1 MPFFKKEETDILQA
15 PNFVMGPDFELKAEE
30 KDTYTYP
37 VDGWY
42 WFDTLDE
49 AILAFSKL
57 ITNPDASTALSIT
70 SRQGKL
76 AMLTYPTPNN
86 PTVLLLD
93 SVEQFI
99 AAIPDPLQKRKA
111 EIEYNGPTWEVTSPF
126 LQAIWQQFGGTPEQ
140 LTQLFHSAKLL

>member
-49 AILAFSKL
+49 AIVAFSSL
-57 ITNPDASTALSIT
+57 ITSPVLSIT

-76 AMLTYPTPNN
+76 AMLEYPTPNN

-99 AAIPDPLQKRKA
+99 ALIPDPLQKRKA
-111 EIEYNGPTWEVTSPF
+111 EIEYNGATWEMTSPF
-126 LQAIWQQFGGTPEQ
+126 LQAIWQHFGGTPDQ
-140 LTQLFHSAKLL
+140 LTQLFHTAKLL

>member
-57 ITNPDASTALSIT
+57 IARSLMASISESSAAMTSLARSARVRLASFSQYASFTSLS
-70 SRQGKL
+70 SR
-76 AMLTYPTPNN
+76 
-86 PTVLLLD
+86 
-93 SVEQFI
+93 S
-99 AAIPDPLQKRKA
+99 
-111 EIEYNGPTWEVTSPF
+111 
-126 LQAIWQQFGGTPEQ
+126 
-140 LTQLFHSAKLL
+140 